1 MSESPKE
8 PKESL
13 AVKVTWIAI
22 PLLLALLGAFALM

>member
-1 MSESPKE
+1 MSESSNE

-22 PLLLALLGAFALM
+22 PLLLAVLGAFVLM